1 MSKEI
6 VKAIFDEN
14 IAGVRED
21 LTFDAYFDSIK
32 GNEEY
37 KKGLFENYV
46 SDGTKSYEE
55 FNAETFGMGKPEA
68 PSEVGGAESSPTG
81 LGLSESEVGPPA
93 GGTPPGAEPV
103 GAPVSDAIE
112 PIEPG
117 EPEAPA
123 VTVGLEE
130 FNVIDNKKDRGF
142 LETIFGWLGGE
153 KTFERVESKFEDLT
167 PSRQRL
173 FQKGASKQLS
183 EQIGGVF
190 TEAEKS
196 NEPEKIIGLAAKGY
210 LSTNTFAD
218 YLAGDFAS
226 DKVAAEE
233 INTFLEKGV
242 EGQSETFKRFKG
254 SIDPVIAEQSNEIK
268 ETMLKD
274 RDYIGLTKEIDREFA
289 SQRAEVDAKYIGVI
303 DAEKQAKLN
312 EATVGLLAEY
322 DAAMLSLPTE
332 SDVTTKKNEMLTR
345 YQLLFNDGKM
355 DADTANAELQK
366 EYNSYDEGIKV
377 KADEIVSAYNS
388 GLEKAA
394 EKIKSGL
401 KDSEEYKQY
410 ISELTELRN
419 GIVSSREED
428 LRGIQTRI
436 QGDLAPKYNEKINS
450 AIKGAS
456 SGPTPL
462 LEKSGL
468 LPTIQKVLNNKGFDL
483 LPFDQ
488 KKSFLDRAFG
498 NVVVQLREKGVAI
511 NDGTIAQAR
520 NEFDD
525 AIMSKAYFTQKG
537 TPSLYMLK
545 TRAIEEAEKLDEV
558 IASTKAKTGTKTF
571 TSGVYASEFGQQGK
585 GYDDKGL
592 DQLLL
597 AREKLQEIIDL
608 PENMSNNEF
617 TNFWNGLSSGQFVDY
632 LPFVSGLKN
641 LSGSLALYRS
651 LEDDTPASRYLQN
664 AVALGNSYKG
674 VYEANNMASDWYKAG
689 AATAES
695 LPFMGE
701 FVFTA
706 GMGSLAR
713 KSTEKVVAKLLG
725 EAAEKTIASKGMR
738 VLAGTVVGALAQ
750 TTANPQRYLDETI
763 KRMTPQMSIAFS
775 EEGDDLVAVLDESTA
790 EGGFEA
796 FLKGYGVTASEYFS
810 ENLGFAG
817 ARALKYAG
825 SKMMQNEFLKR
836 AYIGWSMSK
845 LNIDMP
851 TAFKRLAEKG
861 GWNGFFAEFG
871 EELANMPL
879 TNLITGDA
887 DVMAGILTESGDL
900 DIENLMEVGRALVPI
915 SAAGVGANVM
925 GIAVKSMTPENVTI
939 SYRDINNLPATE
951 TIDRGVWEK
960 VTEALKSPDKL
971 REFISNEL
979 PRLKVEGKAREIIT
993 RELESGLSRFEG
1005 GVVESTKPPQA
1016 KGAAETQPAEAQ
1028 PTPKVSVQMK
1038 ERKKL
1043 SADKKRLVGTGK
1055 FDFVVTIDGKEQN
1068 ISRAEY
1074 NEYKRSGK
1082 LHEGIGADVLGEVDK
1097 VEGAVVESTKDAES
1111 IKTSLEGV
1119 EVPAELGTIENV
1131 AEVYEQAKG
1140 KEQLTDAE
1148 VAVVDFVEGNVA
1160 KVEGVSEGVSE
1171 GAVEATPEAETAVSP
1186 LQDVESTTKALEG
1199 VEEFAIKEIID
1210 KFAYEKQGSKSADI
1224 GRSDSNDSK
1233 GQVEKGGQGD
1243 VGSRTPTSEVAY
1255 GTPITREEFGRNYEN
1270 YDPRKLP
1277 SGDKIIGFHSGTTDV
1292 NSFEGYTP
1300 DDLTQQFGYILG
1312 ASPSEASSFALRESP
1327 GNKPRFIYETEITNG
1342 DFLSHENPPTKE
1354 QLKKIGIVN
1363 GVDFTSWNGEG
1374 SVFDAIAKTFY
1385 GDWNTVE
1392 WRNKKEFY
1400 RRYNGGKIA
1409 AAKLLKEKGFIGNK
1423 WEDVGGGAQYEV
1435 YDPSNIKIKNKYQI
1449 YNSTAELISDQY
1461 HKAKADNSNP
1471 ELVKAVEDLLG
1482 VTPEA
1487 VTPEVSGVAEVAE
1500 GQKQP
1505 SRVATFFSGAGTMEA
1520 SLPNAQ
1526 SVMAVE
1532 FNPEYVEA
1540 YNKAFG
1546 VEYEAKDVRD
1556 INPNEVIAS
1565 KPDIFHASP
1574 VCKNFSAAKNKR
1586 TVLKSDMES
1595 ADAVAKV
1602 IREAQPPIVTIENVP
1617 DYQGTVPFETIIK
1630 ALEDAGYTFDVGVY
1644 NSADF
1649 GGVQNRE
1656 RLLIRA
1662 VKSGELPPIQEKTA
1676 PRDWYSAI
1684 EDLVESAPDSK
1695 FDSRSESENWEMARI
1710 KDMVRKGKLDP
1721 SKPIIT
1727 MGGSASRG
1735 LAAAA
1740 NAGGPAPTLLSTS
1753 RSVPRIILPDGT
1765 VKRVTP
1771 EMMRRLMGLPE
1782 SYPIPSNPR
1791 IAKEVLG
1798 NGVDG
1803 AFTKAL
1809 IDPLLNRAETQPSAE
1824 TPTQPLTLKEKAKE
1838 AKQKADEAAEK
1849 IKRLLGGRNGGLGI
1863 SPFGRAKRLAEID
1876 AQTLIQVKNYIYY
1889 KTLQG
1894 VYTFKDF
1901 VKDMKENG
1909 KRMFGVE
1916 ISVVDSDKAIFDS
1929 AASRFEID
1937 DAFAR
1942 DILDLKDDFLFSIA
1956 AMSGRINMNFLEF
1969 ISSNQAVV
1977 DQFVQNAQTNYGLNE
1992 NQAMMLV
1999 KDMYQDT
2006 LQAAANRSQLYTTI
2020 DQVKDFNKNKEELLA
2035 QELEMQKARI
2045 NEEIK
2050 RRRNFLSRNYEN
2062 FKKAFISPVKNF
2074 NRVFG
2079 YKGGGL
2085 MNYRTSQER
2094 EVYSARKFRMGAST
2108 KAANWYNEVHKM
2120 IYGGLNYYELERLNK
2135 YLIYRRIVDVAE
2147 MRNQRAIE
2155 HENLKKELA
2164 AGATPVRKQQI
2175 KEEMAALE
2183 KSGIDEVKSG
2193 SIMVNG
2199 KKERYTTDL
2208 ARAFVNDIDGRTDA
2222 EATKIKERAEMY
2234 TKANNELLKM
2244 RLDAGLIS
2252 QEAYD
2257 SMEKRDYVRR
2267 MFIDLSNT
2275 SIDEVSYPSVSK
2287 EIKAIKQGSEDKILE
2302 MDTQTLLQ
2310 INSQITFD
2318 AVAKNNFMNK
2328 AVDWA
2333 QNKQQGY
2340 LAEAIKKAENV
2351 RKKRARYLGST
2362 AQNLTPDEID
2372 KLTKEQTLFIVLG
2385 NNDKAPSGF
2394 TPMKYFV
2401 NGIEKNI
2408 AVRNDMVDLFQTPSG
2423 RGVSEN
2429 SLGVKVLS
2437 NLLLT
2442 PLIKSSA
2449 VFLNPAFAIGNFAL
2463 DVIHASMVTM
2473 DLYKSFSANIA
2484 TILIRATGY
2493 TAENIYRKAVKYGAS
2508 FFGQTARDSKF
2519 ENLVKDYFEH
2529 GGGMSGLSNPTSRM
2543 YSDKLSKTAL
2553 SQSFGDAKDGIVA
2566 VLDVINSLQSG
2577 SELITRVIIYE
2588 AALEKNIAAYKDKHG
2603 VDPTGYELT
2612 LMKISAAASAADL
2625 IDFREGTSATKV
2637 LDQTMLPFLNAMIQ
2651 GAKAEVDFAS
2661 KNPLLAAARL
2671 AEFGG
2676 MALGVALYNVKSGDD
2691 DEKDGIIG
2699 YNGVSEYIKAN
2710 YFVMMM
2716 PWTKVNERGEVVRP
2730 FLSIKLP
2737 AALKA
2742 TNILVSGMVSDQGSA
2757 NTIGQVVSALEGGY
2771 VPEIGSIP
2779 PLGQITMAL
2788 TANKDAFRKG
2798 APVYRGRP
2806 DVLLTE
2812 RFNAGETKAIYRDL
2826 FGAAYDLMNED
2837 GENKGVLGFNEAG
2850 PAQWQAAFE
2859 KAISPN
2865 NPYYLGVTS
2874 IYAGFSSLYGKE
2886 NQKEV
2891 DVLMDEKFSALNAF
2905 RSRVYREPQSG
2916 IQAKN
2921 IEDRKKIDFLSDQ
2934 IGSWKKKNDDA
2945 IEFAAKQL
2953 RDISKLDAKEKQN
2966 KIDRFFDADV
2976 FDFISDAQMAKSVRA
2991 QGIKEIPENMDK
3003 IKDFIRDEESRLSL
3017 KLLEEFKPNFV
3028 FKHPSLKRYALSKDS
3043 YLELNEDLISGIG
3056 KEYDLS
3062 RDRKAYLIALKFVA
3076 GDDYKDIVAQIG
3088 AHQRDLS
3095 IVEGIQNDKNA
3106 IKYKRSYFRPDD
3118 RSSKK
3123 VSSESAIN
3131 NLILLKYLLENE

>member
-46 SDGTKSYEE
+46 SDGTKSYDE

-254 SIDPVIAEQSNEIK
+254 NIDPVIAEQSNEIK

-303 DAEKQAKLN
+303 DAEKQVKLN

-377 KADEIVSAYNS
+377 KADEIVSAYKS

-419 GIVSSREED
+419 GIVSSREGD
-428 LRGIQTRI
+428 LRAIQTRI

-887 DVMAGILTESGDL
+887 DVMAGILTDSGDL

-915 SAAGVGANVM
+915 SAVGLGANVG

-960 VTEALKSPDKL
+960 VTEALKSPGKL

-979 PRLKVEGKAREIIT
+979 PKLKVEGKAREIIT
-993 RELESGLSRFEG
+993 RELESGLGRFEG

-1016 KGAAETQPAEAQ
+1016 KGAAETQPA
-1028 PTPKVSVQMK
+1028 PKISVQMV
-1038 ERKKL
+1038 ERKRL
-1043 SADKKRLVGTGK
+1043 SPDRKRLVGTGK
-1055 FDFVVTIDGKEQN
+1055 FDFTVTIDGKEQK

-1082 LHEGIGADVLGEVDK
+1082 LPEGIGVDVLGEVDR
-1097 VEGAVVESTKDAES
+1097 VEGVVVESTKDAES

-1119 EVPAELGTIENV
+1119 EVPTELGTIENV

-1140 KEQLTDAE
+1140 KEELTDAE

-1160 KVEGVSEGVSE
+1160 KVD
-1171 GAVEATPEAETAVSP
+1171 GAVEGVVDGAVEIAPEVAEAETAVSP

-1199 VEEFAIKEIID
+1199 VVKVNPEIFKKLTSDIRTEVVDDNKKVETVYHGTNNVFDIFDFDKVGDNTGAKSTALGVFFTDSPNVSKNFTDPKEPIIKKATLQLKNPFVIGFDKLSDRKKSGSDPFISMEDAIVKFSKKEKWSDVTKDDVIAWKNKVQELGYDGIIVKRTAMD
-1210 KFAYEKQGSKSADI
+1210 GLGGYTARSIDNPYHNFYILFDNKNIIQHDSKSIA
-1224 GRSDSNDSK
+1224 
-1233 GQVEKGGQGD
+1233 
-1243 VGSRTPTSEVAY
+1243 
-1255 GTPITREEFGRNYEN
+1255 
-1270 YDPRKLP
+1270 
-1277 SGDKIIGFHSGTTDV
+1277 
-1292 NSFEGYTP
+1292 
-1300 DDLTQQFGYILG
+1300 
-1312 ASPSEASSFALRESP
+1312 EA
-1327 GNKPRFIYETEITNG
+1327 
-1342 DFLSHENPPTKE
+1342 
-1354 QLKKIGIVN
+1354 
-1363 GVDFTSWNGEG
+1363 
-1374 SVFDAIAKTFY
+1374 
-1385 GDWNTVE
+1385 
-1392 WRNKKEFY
+1392 
-1400 RRYNGGKIA
+1400 
-1409 AAKLLKEKGFIGNK
+1409 
-1423 WEDVGGGAQYEV
+1423 
-1435 YDPSNIKIKNKYQI
+1435 
-1449 YNSTAELISDQY
+1449 Y

-1487 VTPEVSGVAEVAE
+1487 VTPEVSGAAEVAE

-1676 PRDWYSAI
+1676 PGDWYSAI
-1684 EDLVESAPDSK
+1684 EDLIESAPDSK

-1710 KDMVRKGKLDP
+1710 KDMIRKGKLDP

-1803 AFTKAL
+1803 AFTRAL

-1838 AKQKADEAAEK
+1838 AKQKADEAAEE
-1849 IKRLLGGRNGGLGI
+1849 IKRLLKGRNGGLGI

-1876 AQTLIQVKNYIYY
+1876 RDVVVALASYVRNKV
-1889 KTLQG
+1889 LAG
-1894 VYTFKDF
+1894 AYTFKDF
-1901 VKDMKENG
+1901 VKDMKENS

-1916 ISVVDSDKAIFDS
+1916 IRVTAQDELFFNQS
-1929 AASRFEID
+1929 ASMYEID
-1937 DAFAR
+1937 DAFAGE
-1942 DILDLKDDFLFSIA
+1942 IMELKNDFVTAIA
-1956 AMSGRINMNFLEF
+1956 AMSGRINMNFEEF
-1969 ISSNQAVV
+1969 VASNQSLV
-1977 DQFVQNAQTNYGLNE
+1977 DQFMDSAETNYGLNPA
-1992 NQAMMLV
+1992 QAETLV
-1999 KDMYQDT
+1999 RAMYQDA
-2006 LQAAANRSQLYTTI
+2006 LRAAANRDQLYKTEADI
-2020 DQVKDFNKNKEELLA
+2020 KNYQDNAILGNRAFQDVSNSNKATEV
-2035 QELEMQKARI
+2035 ARRSNSI
-2045 NEEIK
+2045 S
-2050 RRRNFLSRNYEN
+2050 RLYDGFLR
-2062 FKKAFISPVKNF
+2062 AFVTPTLSF
-2074 NRVFG
+2074 DRVFRLA
-2079 YKGGGL
+2079 KDRL
-2085 MNYRTSQER
+2085 SLER
-2094 EVYSARKFRMGAST
+2094 EVYASRKSRMGAST
-2108 KAANWYNEVHKM
+2108 KAANWYSDVQKK
-2120 IYGGLNYYELERLNK
+2120 IFGGLSWGQLERLNEYIIAK
-2135 YLIYRRIVDVAE
+2135 RILDVEEKRNQDVAYLIKLNE
-2147 MRNQRAIE
+2147 
-2155 HENLKKELA
+2155 ELA
-2164 AGATPVRKQQI
+2164 DPATTDDRKAEINEELAKLGNLGEI
-2175 KEEMAALE
+2175 KH
-2183 KSGIDEVKSG
+2183 G
-2193 SIMVNG
+2193 SAMLNG
-2199 KKERYTTDL
+2199 KKVELTVDF
-2208 ARAFVNDIDGRTDA
+2208 AQGVIDANSGLDA
-2222 EATKIKERAEMY
+2222 KSIEIRERAEAY
-2234 TKANNELLKM
+2234 RKANDELLKM

-2252 QEAYD
+2252 QAAYD
-2257 SMEKRDYVRR
+2257 SMIKRDYVRR
-2267 MFIDLSNT
+2267 IFLDLSSST
-2275 SIDEVSYPSVSK
+2275 IDAVDYPSISAK
-2287 EIKAIKQGSEDKILE
+2287 IKAIQEGSTDKSLE
-2302 MDTQTLLQ
+2302 MDTQSLLQ
-2310 INSQITFD
+2310 LNAAATFD
-2318 AVAKNNFMNK
+2318 AVAKNNFINK
-2328 AVDWA
+2328 VAKWTND
-2333 QNKQQGY
+2333 NQQAF
-2340 LAEAIKKAENV
+2340 LDRALEKFKKKFE
-2351 RKKRARYLGST
+2351 KKNGR
-2362 AQNLTPDEID
+2362 QLTDDEIQ
-2372 KLTKEQTLFIVLG
+2372 KFLKEQTLFEPIR
-2385 NNDKAPSGF
+2385 NNQAPRSGF
-2394 TPMKYFV
+2394 EKITYFV
-2401 NGIEKNI
+2401 DGVEKSI
-2408 AVRNDMVDLFQTPSG
+2408 AVRSDLAGVFQTASG
-2423 RGVSEN
+2423 RSPVQNKQLISVM
-2429 SLGVKVLS
+2429 SKL
-2437 NLLLT
+2437 NLT
-2442 PLIKSSA
+2442 GLIKASA
-2449 VFLNPAFAIGNFAL
+2449 VFFNPAFALGNFAL
-2463 DVIHASMVTM
+2463 DVVHASMVTR
-2473 DLYKSFSANIA
+2473 DLYKSFSANLGV
-2484 TILIRATGY
+2484 ILAKALGI
-2493 TAENIYRKAVKYGAS
+2493 TAENVYSKAVNYGGS
-2508 FFGQTARDSKF
+2508 LFGMAKRDSKF
-2519 ENLVKDYFEH
+2519 DRLVKDYFAH
-2529 GGGMSGLSNPTSRM
+2529 GGGMTFMSEIGSKMYTKRM
-2543 YSDKLSKTAL
+2543 AQ
-2553 SQSFGDAKDGIVA
+2553 SQLGKAKSVA
-2566 VLDVINSLQSG
+2566 VDNASKIISVFNSIQSG

-2588 AALEKNIAAYKDKHG
+2588 AALEKNIKEYKKQNG
-2603 VDPTGYELT
+2603 VDPTGADLT
-2612 LMKISAAASAADL
+2612 FIKESAAASAADL
-2625 IDFREGTSATKV
+2625 IDFREGTNTTKG
-2637 LDQTMLPFLNAMIQ
+2637 LDQTFMPFLNAMVQ
-2651 GAKAEVDFAS
+2651 GARAEIDFIA
-2661 KNPLLAAARL
+2661 KNPAVAAVRL

-2676 MALGVALYNVKSGDD
+2676 MTLAVALYNAKSGED
-2691 DEKDGIIG
+2691 DEKEGIIG
-2699 YNGVSEYIKAN
+2699 YNGVSEYIRAN

-2716 PWTKVNERGEVVRP
+2716 PWTKKNEKGEVVRP
-2730 FLSIKLP
+2730 YVSIKLP
-2737 AALKA
+2737 AMLKSINIFVEGTVSSRGASEVTSQMVEALK
-2742 TNILVSGMVSDQGSA
+2742 
-2757 NTIGQVVSALEGGY
+2757 GGY
-2771 VPEIGSIP
+2771 VPEIGAASP
-2779 PLGQITMAL
+2779 TTQAVFAL
-2788 TANKDAFRKG
+2788 TANKDFFRKG
-2798 APVYRGRP
+2798 AKVYRGKE
-2806 DVLLTE
+2806 DVLLPE
-2812 RFNAGETKAIYRDL
+2812 RFNIGETKKIYRDL
-2826 FGAAYDLMNED
+2826 FGAAYDLMNEE
-2837 GENKGVLGFNEAG
+2837 GEDKGVLGFNDAG
-2850 PAQWQAAFE
+2850 PAQWQAAIE
-2859 KAISPN
+2859 KAISSN
-2865 NPYYLGVTS
+2865 NPYYLGITS
-2874 IYAGFSSLYGKE
+2874 GYANISGLYGEK

-2891 DVLMDEKFSALNAF
+2891 DALYDDKLSALN
-2905 RSRVYREPQSG
+2905 SLTMRVYRMPQSSV
-2916 IQAKN
+2916 QN
-2921 IEDRKKIDFLSDQ
+2921 SNSKKREEFKFLEKQ
-2934 IGSWKKKNDDA
+2934 IGSWEQRNTNTIKGVVSKELREISESGKKKG
-2945 IEFAAKQL
+2945 FL
-2953 RDISKLDAKEKQN
+2953 L
-2966 KIDRFFDADV
+2966 DRFFDQKI
-2976 FDFISDAQMAKSVRA
+2976 FNYISDAELIKEAKKS
-2991 QGIKEIPENMDK
+2991 GIKKLPENLDDIQEF
-3003 IKDFIRDEESRLSL
+3003 IKDEQSRMSIQLV
-3017 KLLEEFKPNFV
+3017 EEFKPNFI
-3028 FKHPSLKRYALSKDS
+3028 FRHPALKEYNLAKNS
-3043 YLELNEDLISGIG
+3043 YVGFNEDLISGIE
-3056 KEYDLS
+3056 KEYDNAKDGES
-3062 RDRKAYLIALKFVA
+3062 YLIALKFVA
-3076 GDDYKDIVAQIG
+3076 GDDYNEIANQIG
-3088 AHQRDLS
+3088 VNPIEKMRVDNILKTPSAFQ
-3095 IVEGIQNDKNA
+3095 
-3106 IKYKRSYFRPDD
+3106 YKMAYFR
-3118 RSSKK
+3118 RTNVSSNE

>member
-14 IAGVRED
+14 IAGARED

-46 SDGTKSYEE
+46 SDGTKSYDE

-130 FNVIDNKKDRGF
+130 FNVIDNKKDKGF

-226 DKVAAEE
+226 DKVAAGE

-254 SIDPVIAEQSNEIK
+254 SIDPIIAEQSNEIK

-312 EATVGLLAEY
+312 EATELLRADY

-345 YQLLFNDGKM
+345 YQLLVNDGKM
-355 DADTANAELQK
+355 DSSAANAELQK
-366 EYNSYDEGIKV
+366 EYNSYIEDVKV

-428 LRGIQTRI
+428 LRGIQARI
-436 QGDLAPKYNEKINS
+436 QGDLAPKYNERINS

-525 AIMSKAYFTQKG
+525 AVMSKAYFTQKG

-608 PENMSNNEF
+608 PENMTNNEF

-689 AATAES
+689 TSTVES
-695 LPFMGE
+695 IPFMGE

-706 GMGSLAR
+706 GMSSVAR
-713 KSTEKVVAKLLG
+713 KSTEKFLIKLFG
-725 EAAEKTIASKGMR
+725 GATEKTVAGKGMR

-750 TTANPQRYLDETI
+750 TTANPQRYIDETI

-775 EEGDDLVAVLDESTA
+775 EEGDDLIAMLDESTA

-810 ENLGFAG
+810 ENLGFVG

-825 SKMMQNEFLKR
+825 SKMMQNEFFKR
-836 AYIGWSMSK
+836 LIVGYYMSK

-851 TAFKRLAEKG
+851 TAVKRLAG
-861 GWNGFFAEFG
+861 AAGYNGLPMELV
-871 EELANMPL
+871 EEIFNMPL

-960 VTEALKSPDKL
+960 VTEALKSPNKL

-993 RELESGLSRFEG
+993 RELEAGLGRFEG

-1016 KGAAETQPAEAQ
+1016 KGAAETQPA
-1028 PTPKVSVQMK
+1028 PKISVQMK

-1055 FDFVVTIDGKEQN
+1055 FDFTVTIDGKEQK

-1082 LHEGIGADVLGEVDK
+1082 LPEGIGADVLGEVDR
-1097 VEGAVVESTKDAES
+1097 VEGVVVESTKDAES

-1140 KEQLTDAE
+1140 KEELTDAE
-1148 VAVVDFVEGNVA
+1148 VAVVDFVEGSVA
-1160 KVEGVSEGVSE
+1160 KVEG
-1171 GAVEATPEAETAVSP
+1171 AVEIAPEAETAVSP
-1186 LQDVESTTKALEG
+1186 LQDVEA
-1199 VEEFAIKEIID
+1199 
-1210 KFAYEKQGSKSADI
+1210 
-1224 GRSDSNDSK
+1224 
-1233 GQVEKGGQGD
+1233 
-1243 VGSRTPTSEVAY
+1243 
-1255 GTPITREEFGRNYEN
+1255 
-1270 YDPRKLP
+1270 
-1277 SGDKIIGFHSGTTDV
+1277 
-1292 NSFEGYTP
+1292 
-1300 DDLTQQFGYILG
+1300 
-1312 ASPSEASSFALRESP
+1312 EA
-1327 GNKPRFIYETEITNG
+1327 
-1342 DFLSHENPPTKE
+1342 
-1354 QLKKIGIVN
+1354 
-1363 GVDFTSWNGEG
+1363 
-1374 SVFDAIAKTFY
+1374 
-1385 GDWNTVE
+1385 
-1392 WRNKKEFY
+1392 
-1400 RRYNGGKIA
+1400 
-1409 AAKLLKEKGFIGNK
+1409 
-1423 WEDVGGGAQYEV
+1423 
-1435 YDPSNIKIKNKYQI
+1435 
-1449 YNSTAELISDQY
+1449 
-1461 HKAKADNSNP
+1461 
-1471 ELVKAVEDLLG
+1471 

-1487 VTPEVSGVAEVAE
+1487 VTPEISGTAEVAE

-1532 FNPEYVEA
+1532 FNPAYIEA

-1556 INPNEVIAS
+1556 INPDEVIAS

-1595 ADAVAKV
+1595 ADAVARV

-1676 PRDWYSAI
+1676 PGDWYSAI
-1684 EDLVESAPDSK
+1684 EDLIESAPDSK

-1710 KDMVRKGKLDP
+1710 KDMIRKGKLDP

-1782 SYPIPSNPR
+1782 SYSVPTNPK

-1803 AFTKAL
+1803 AFTRAL
-1809 IDPLLNRAETQPSAE
+1809 IDPLLNRAEGQPSAE
-1824 TPTQPLTLKEKAKE
+1824 TPPQPLTLKEKAKE
-1838 AKQKADEAAEK
+1838 AKQKSDEAAEK

-1876 AQTLIQVKNYIYY
+1876 RAVVVALASYVRNKV
-1889 KTLQG
+1889 LAG
-1894 VYTFKDF
+1894 AYTFQDF
-1901 VKDMKENG
+1901 VKDMKENS

-1916 ISVVDSDKAIFDS
+1916 IRVTAQDELFFSQS
-1929 AASRFEID
+1929 ASMYEID
-1937 DAFAR
+1937 DVFAGE
-1942 DILDLKDDFLFSIA
+1942 IMELKNDFVTAIA
-1956 AMSGRINMNFLEF
+1956 AMSGRINMNFEEF
-1969 ISSNQAVV
+1969 VASNQSLV
-1977 DQFVQNAQTNYGLNE
+1977 DQFMDSAERNYGLNLAQSE
-1992 NQAMMLV
+1992 TLV
-1999 KDMYQDT
+1999 RAMYQDA
-2006 LQAAANRSQLYTTI
+2006 LRAAANRNQLYKTEADI
-2020 DQVKDFNKNKEELLA
+2020 KNYQEDAILGNRAFQDVSNSNKAVEV
-2035 QELEMQKARI
+2035 ARRSSSI
-2045 NEEIK
+2045 S
-2050 RRRNFLSRNYEN
+2050 RLYDGFLR
-2062 FKKAFISPVKNF
+2062 AFVTPTLSF
-2074 NRVFG
+2074 DRVFRLA
-2079 YKGGGL
+2079 KDRL
-2085 MNYRTSQER
+2085 SLER
-2094 EVYSARKFRMGAST
+2094 EVYASRKSRMGAST
-2108 KAANWYNEVHKM
+2108 KAANWYSDVQKK
-2120 IYGGLNYYELERLNK
+2120 IFGGLSWGQLERLNEYIIAK
-2135 YLIYRRIVDVAE
+2135 RILDVEEKRNQDVAYSIKLNE
-2147 MRNQRAIE
+2147 
-2155 HENLKKELA
+2155 ELA
-2164 AGATPVRKQQI
+2164 DPATTEDRKAEINEELAKLGNLGEI
-2175 KEEMAALE
+2175 KH
-2183 KSGIDEVKSG
+2183 G
-2193 SIMVNG
+2193 SAMLNG
-2199 KKERYTTDL
+2199 KKVELTVDF
-2208 ARAFVNDIDGRTDA
+2208 AQGVIDANNGLDA
-2222 EATKIKERAEMY
+2222 KSIEIRERAEAY
-2234 TKANNELLKM
+2234 RKANDELLKM

-2252 QEAYD
+2252 QAAYD
-2257 SMEKRDYVRR
+2257 SMIKRDYVRR
-2267 MFIDLSNT
+2267 IFLDLSSST
-2275 SIDEVSYPSVSK
+2275 IDAVDYPSISAK
-2287 EIKAIKQGSEDKILE
+2287 IKAIQEGSTDKSLE
-2302 MDTQTLLQ
+2302 MDTQALLQ
-2310 INSQITFD
+2310 LNAAATFD
-2318 AVAKNNFMNK
+2318 AVAKNNFINK
-2328 AVDWA
+2328 VAKWTND
-2333 QNKQQGY
+2333 NQQAF
-2340 LAEAIKKAENV
+2340 LDRALEKFEKKFE
-2351 RKKRARYLGST
+2351 KKNGRQPT
-2362 AQNLTPDEID
+2362 DDEIQ
-2372 KLTKEQTLFIVLG
+2372 KFLKEQTLFEPIR
-2385 NNDKAPSGF
+2385 NNQTPRSGF
-2394 TPMKYFV
+2394 EKITYFV
-2401 NGIEKNI
+2401 DGVEKSI
-2408 AVRNDMVDLFQTPSG
+2408 AVRADLAGVFQTASG
-2423 RGVSEN
+2423 RSPVQNKQLIS
-2429 SLGVKVLS
+2429 VLS
-2437 NLLLT
+2437 KLNLT
-2442 PLIKSSA
+2442 GLIKASA
-2449 VFLNPAFAIGNFAL
+2449 VFFNPAFALGNFAL
-2463 DVIHASMVTM
+2463 DVVHASMVTR
-2473 DLYKSFSANIA
+2473 DLYKSFSANLGV
-2484 TILIRATGY
+2484 ILAKALGI
-2493 TAENIYRKAVKYGAS
+2493 TAENVYSKAVNYGGS
-2508 FFGQTARDSKF
+2508 LFGMAKRESKF
-2519 ENLVKDYFEH
+2519 DRLVKDYFAH
-2529 GGGMSGLSNPTSRM
+2529 GGGMTFMSEIGSKMYTKRM
-2543 YSDKLSKTAL
+2543 AQ
-2553 SQSFGDAKDGIVA
+2553 SQLGKAKSVA
-2566 VLDVINSLQSG
+2566 VDNASKIISVFNSVQSG

-2588 AALEKNIAAYKDKHG
+2588 AALEKNIKEYKKQNG
-2603 VDPTGYELT
+2603 VEPTGADLT
-2612 LMKISAAASAADL
+2612 FMKESAAASAADL
-2625 IDFREGTSATKV
+2625 IDFREGSNTTKG
-2637 LDQTMLPFLNAMIQ
+2637 LDQTFMPFLNAMVQ
-2651 GAKAEVDFAS
+2651 GARAEIDFII
-2661 KNPLLAAARL
+2661 KNPAVAALRV

-2676 MALGVALYNVKSGDD
+2676 MALAVALYNAKSGED
-2691 DEKDGIIG
+2691 DEKEGIIG
-2699 YNGVSEYIKAN
+2699 YNGVSEYIRAN

-2716 PWTKVNERGEVVRP
+2716 PWTKKNEKGELVRP
-2730 FLSIKLP
+2730 YVSIKLP
-2737 AALKA
+2737 AILKSINIFVEGTVSSRGSSEVTSQIAEALK
-2742 TNILVSGMVSDQGSA
+2742 
-2757 NTIGQVVSALEGGY
+2757 GGY
-2771 VPEIGSIP
+2771 VPEIGAASP
-2779 PLGQITMAL
+2779 TTQAVFAL
-2788 TANKDAFRKG
+2788 TANRDFFRKG
-2798 APVYRGRP
+2798 AKVYRGKEE
-2806 DVLLTE
+2806 VLSPE
-2812 RFNAGETKAIYRDL
+2812 RFNIGETKKIYRDL
-2826 FGAAYDLMNED
+2826 FGAAYDLMNEE
-2837 GENKGVLGFNEAG
+2837 GEDKGVLGFNEAG
-2850 PAQWQAAFE
+2850 PAQWQTAVE
-2859 KAISPN
+2859 KAISSN
-2865 NPYYLGVTS
+2865 NPYYLGITS
-2874 IYAGFSSLYGKE
+2874 GYANISGLYGEK

-2891 DVLMDEKFSALNAF
+2891 DALYDDKLSALN
-2905 RSRVYREPQSG
+2905 SLTMRVYRTPQSSV
-2916 IQAKN
+2916 QNRNSKKN
-2921 IEDRKKIDFLSDQ
+2921 EELKFSEKQ
-2934 IGSWKKKNDDA
+2934 IGSWQQRNTNTIKGVVSKELREISESGKKKG
-2945 IEFAAKQL
+2945 FL
-2953 RDISKLDAKEKQN
+2953 L
-2966 KIDRFFDADV
+2966 DRFFDQKI
-2976 FDFISDAQMAKSVRA
+2976 FNYISDAELIKEAKKS
-2991 QGIKEIPENMDK
+2991 GIKKLPENLDDIQEF
-3003 IKDFIRDEESRLSL
+3003 IKDEQSRMSIQLV
-3017 KLLEEFKPNFV
+3017 EEFKSNFI
-3028 FKHPSLKRYALSKDS
+3028 FRHPALKEYNLAKNS
-3043 YLELNEDLISGIG
+3043 YVGFNEDLISGIG

-3076 GDDYKDIVAQIG
+3076 GDDYNEIVAQIG
-3088 AHQRDLS
+3088 AHERDLS

-3106 IKYKRSYFRPDD
+3106 IKYKMSYFRPDD

>member
-14 IAGVRED
+14 IAGARED

-46 SDGTKSYEE
+46 SDGKKSYEE

-68 PSEVGGAESSPTG
+68 PSEAGGAESSPTG

-130 FNVIDNKKDRGF
+130 FNVIDNKKDKGF

-242 EGQSETFKRFKG
+242 EGQSESFKNFK
-254 SIDPVIAEQSNEIK
+254 SNIDPIIAEQSNEIK

-274 RDYIGLTKEIDREFA
+274 RAYINLNKEIDREFA

-303 DAEKQAKLN
+303 DAEKQVKLN
-312 EATVGLLAEY
+312 EATAGLLAEY

-345 YQLLFNDGKM
+345 YQLLVNDGKM
-355 DADTANAELQK
+355 DSSAANAELQK
-366 EYNSYDEGIKV
+366 EYNSYVEGIKV

-394 EKIKSGL
+394 EKIQSGL

-436 QGDLAPKYNEKINS
+436 QGDLAPKYNERINS

-525 AIMSKAYFTQKG
+525 AVMSKAYFTQKG

-558 IASTKAKTGTKTF
+558 IASAKAKTGTKTF

-641 LSGSLALYRS
+641 LAGSLALYRS

-689 AATAES
+689 ASTVES
-695 LPFMGE
+695 IPFMGE

-706 GMGSLAR
+706 GIGSFAR
-713 KSTEKVVAKLLG
+713 KSTEKYVTKLLG
-725 EAAEKTIASKGMR
+725 TATEKTVAGKGMR

-750 TTANPQRYLDETI
+750 TTANPQRYIDETI

-775 EEGDDLVAVLDESTA
+775 EEGDDLIAMLDESTA

-796 FLKGYGVTASEYFS
+796 FLKGYGVTASEYLS

-836 AYIGWSMSK
+836 ALIGFYMSK
-845 LNIDMP
+845 YNLDMP
-851 TAFKRLAEKG
+851 TTFKRLAG
-861 GWNGFFAEFG
+861 AAGYNGLPIEFV
-871 EELANMPL
+871 EEVFNMPL

-887 DVMAGILTESGDL
+887 DVMAGILTDSGDL

-915 SAAGVGANVM
+915 SAVGVGANVG
-925 GIAVKSMTPENVTI
+925 GIAVKSMTPEKVVLSFKNEENKTLSIELKKSVWDKI
-939 SYRDINNLPATE
+939 SEVA
-951 TIDRGVWEK
+951 
-960 VTEALKSPDKL
+960 KSPSTIRD
-971 REFISNEL
+971 FAANEL
-979 PRLKVEGKAREIIT
+979 PKMKLEGVEQKVVSAYLNEA
-993 RELESGLSRFEG
+993 LQNFEG

-1016 KGAAETQPAEAQ
+1016 KGAAETQPA
-1028 PTPKVSVQMK
+1028 PKISVQMV

-1043 SADKKRLVGTGK
+1043 SADRKRLVGTGK
-1055 FDFVVTIDGKEQN
+1055 FDFTVTIDGKEQK

-1082 LHEGIGADVLGEVDK
+1082 LPEGIGADVLGEVDR
-1097 VEGAVVESTKDAES
+1097 VEGVVVESTKDAES

-1119 EVPAELGTIENV
+1119 EVPTELGTIENV

-1140 KEQLTDAE
+1140 KEELTDAE

-1160 KVEGVSEGVSE
+1160 KVEGVSEGVVE
-1171 GAVEATPEAETAVSP
+1171 GAVEIAPEAETAVSP
-1186 LQDVESTTKALEG
+1186 LQDVESTTKALEPIVSKRKSKIG
-1199 VEEFAIKEIID
+1199 VKLRKLVGIISHNGAEVIRKFDTSKIVGQTRGRYGKGFYFSSLFKNFDYGNKSTYLDSSKLNLLNGDISVSEAINKLSFPKEVDATIYKLKELLSKAKNNREYNEISEEIKRLEEKKSSFDKNQTYIQKALEKTIKENPNQSFGSLLESLELRVIEANKLNPNYAVKGLNESLNNLLLESGFDGVSFTEGNEILIIPQ
-1210 KFAYEKQGSKSADI
+1210 EKL
-1224 GRSDSNDSK
+1224 NDLIIPS
-1233 GQVEKGGQGD
+1233 QEK
-1243 VGSRTPTSEVAY
+1243 
-1255 GTPITREEFGRNYEN
+1255 
-1270 YDPRKLP
+1270 
-1277 SGDKIIGFHSGTTDV
+1277 
-1292 NSFEGYTP
+1292 
-1300 DDLTQQFGYILG
+1300 
-1312 ASPSEASSFALRESP
+1312 
-1327 GNKPRFIYETEITNG
+1327 
-1342 DFLSHENPPTKE
+1342 
-1354 QLKKIGIVN
+1354 
-1363 GVDFTSWNGEG
+1363 
-1374 SVFDAIAKTFY
+1374 AIA
-1385 GDWNTVE
+1385 E
-1392 WRNKKEFY
+1392 
-1400 RRYNGGKIA
+1400 A
-1409 AAKLLKEKGFIGNK
+1409 
-1423 WEDVGGGAQYEV
+1423 
-1435 YDPSNIKIKNKYQI
+1435 
-1449 YNSTAELISDQY
+1449 Y
-1461 HKAKADNSNP
+1461 HKAKEAGNNP

-1487 VTPEVSGVAEVAE
+1487 VAPEVSGTAEVAE

-1595 ADAVAKV
+1595 ADAVARV

-1676 PRDWYSAI
+1676 PGDWYSAI
-1684 EDLVESAPDSK
+1684 EDLIESAPDSK

-1803 AFTKAL
+1803 AFTRAL

-1838 AKQKADEAAEK
+1838 AKQKADEAAAE
-1849 IKRLLGGRNGGLGI
+1849 IKRLVKGRNGGLGI

-1876 AQTLIQVKNYIYY
+1876 RAVVVALASYVRNKV
-1889 KTLQG
+1889 LAG
-1894 VYTFKDF
+1894 AYTFKDF
-1901 VKDMKENG
+1901 VKDMKENS

-1916 ISVVDSDKAIFDS
+1916 IRVTAQDELFFNQS
-1929 AASRFEID
+1929 ASMYEID
-1937 DAFAR
+1937 DAFAGE
-1942 DILDLKDDFLFSIA
+1942 IMELKNDFITAIA
-1956 AMSGRINMNFLEF
+1956 AVSGRMNMNFKEF
-1969 ISSNQAVV
+1969 VVASQAIV
-1977 DQFVQNAQTNYGLNE
+1977 DQFIASAETNYGLNE
-1992 NQAMMLV
+1992 TQAYSLV
-1999 KDMYQDT
+1999 ESMYQDAIA
-2006 LQAAANRSQLYTTI
+2006 AAANRTQTYQTEADI
-2020 DQVKDFNKNKEELLA
+2020 KNYHDNNISGAKKLDN
-2035 QELEMQKARI
+2035 I
-2045 NEEIK
+2045 YNESRTQEIK
-2050 RRRNFLSRNYEN
+2050 RRSNSISKLWTSFIKS
-2062 FKKAFISPVKNF
+2062 FISPTVVF
-2074 NRVFG
+2074 NKVFKIG
-2079 YKGGGL
+2079 SKRL
-2085 MNYRTSQER
+2085 SSER
-2094 EVYSARKFRMGAST
+2094 EVYASRKSRLGASS
-2108 KAANWYNEVHKM
+2108 KAANWYNDVHKK
-2120 IYGGLNYYELERLNK
+2120 IFGNLSWEELNLLNK
-2135 YLIYRRIVDVAE
+2135 YLVYRRIAEVEEKRNQDVAYSIKLNE
-2147 MRNQRAIE
+2147 ELADPATTDDRKDEIN
-2155 HENLKKELA
+2155 KELA
-2164 AGATPVRKQQI
+2164 KLGNLGEI
-2175 KEEMAALE
+2175 KH
-2183 KSGIDEVKSG
+2183 G
-2193 SIMVNG
+2193 SVIVNG
-2199 KKERYTTDL
+2199 KRENVL
-2208 ARAFVNDIDGRTDA
+2208 ASDARGFVAQINSGTDA
-2222 EATKIKERAEMY
+2222 LSTKIKERAEAY
-2234 TKANNELLKM
+2234 TEANNELLKM

-2267 MFIDLSNT
+2267 IFLDLSSST
-2275 SIDEVSYPSVSK
+2275 IDAVDYPSISDK
-2287 EIKAIKQGSEDKILE
+2287 IRAIQAGSEEKVLE

-2310 INSQITFD
+2310 LNAAATFD
-2318 AVAKNNFMNK
+2318 AVAKNNFINK
-2328 AVDWA
+2328 VAKWTND
-2333 QNKQQGY
+2333 NQQAF
-2340 LAEAIKKAENV
+2340 LDRALEKFKKKFE
-2351 RKKRARYLGST
+2351 KKNGRQPT
-2362 AQNLTPDEID
+2362 DDEIQ
-2372 KLTKEQTLFIVLG
+2372 KFLKEQTLFEPIR
-2385 NNDKAPSGF
+2385 NNQTPKSGF
-2394 TPMKYFV
+2394 EKVTYFV
-2401 NGIEKNI
+2401 DGVEKSI
-2408 AVRNDMVDLFQTPSG
+2408 AVRSDLADVFQTASG
-2423 RGVSEN
+2423 RKPSAPWVRNLSKIFSYIGLN
-2429 SLGVKVLS
+2429 NLVK
-2437 NLLLT
+2437 LT
-2442 PLIKSSA
+2442 A
-2449 VFLNPAFAIGNFAL
+2449 VFINPAFALGNFAL
-2463 DVIHASMVTM
+2463 DVIHASMVTR
-2473 DLYKSFSANIA
+2473 DLYKSFSFNLGVILANALGI
-2484 TILIRATGY
+2484 
-2493 TAENIYRKAVKYGAS
+2493 TAENVYSKAVNYGGS
-2508 FFGQTARDSKF
+2508 LFGMAKRDSKF
-2519 ENLVKDYFEH
+2519 ERLVKDYFAH
-2529 GGGMSGLSNPTSRM
+2529 GGGMNFMSSSNARM
-2543 YSDKLSKTAL
+2543 YTDRLSSSRVNQTISDFT
-2553 SQSFGDAKDGIVA
+2553 DGIGLVFSA
-2566 VLDVINSLQSG
+2566 INSIQSG

-2588 AALEKNIAAYKDKHG
+2588 AALEKNIKEYKKQNG
-2603 VDPTGYELT
+2603 IEPTGADLT
-2612 LMKISAAASAADL
+2612 SMKESAAASAADL
-2625 IDFREGTSATKV
+2625 IDFREGTNYTKI
-2637 LDQTMLPFLNAMIQ
+2637 LDQSLFPFLNAMAQ
-2651 GAKAEVDFAS
+2651 GARAEIEFIRD
-2661 KNPLLAAARL
+2661 NPLEAALRV

-2676 MALGVALYNVKSGDD
+2676 MALAVALYNAKSGDD
-2691 DEKDGIIG
+2691 DEKNGIIG
-2699 YNGVSEYIKAN
+2699 YNGVSDYMRAN
-2710 YFVMMM
+2710 YFIMMM
-2716 PWTKVNERGEVVRP
+2716 PYTKQNEKGETVRP
-2730 FLSIKLP
+2730 FLSFKLP
-2737 AALKA
+2737 AFLKGV
-2742 TNILVSGMVSDQGSA
+2742 NIFVNGAVSGKSS
-2757 NTIGQVVSALEGGY
+2757 GQTAAMALEAIKGGY
-2771 VPEIGSIP
+2771 VPEIGAASP
-2779 PLGQITMAL
+2779 MTQAVFAL
-2788 TANKDAFRKG
+2788 SSNKDFFRAGQK
-2798 APVYRGRP
+2798 VYRGRE
-2806 DVLLTE
+2806 DVLLTD
-2812 RFNAGETKAIYRDL
+2812 RFNAGETKKVYRDL
-2826 FGAAYDLMNED
+2826 FDMFYNFSNED
-2837 GENKGVLGFNEAG
+2837 NEDKGLLFFDDAG
-2850 PAQWQAAFE
+2850 PAQWQAAVE

-2865 NPYYLGVTS
+2865 NSYYLLLTS
-2874 IYAGFSSLYGKE
+2874 SYANLTGLFGEKNSR
-2886 NQKEV
+2886 EV
-2891 DVLMDEKFSALNAF
+2891 DAVHDNMFSALNSLTM
-2905 RSRVYREPQSG
+2905 RIYRTPQSSV
-2916 IQAKN
+2916 QNKN
-2921 IEDRKKIDFLSDQ
+2921 IKDKEKIEFLERQ
-2934 IGSWKKKNDDA
+2934 IGSWRKKNDDL
-2945 IEFAAKQL
+2945 ITSIVSKKL
-2953 RDISKLDAKEKQN
+2953 REIDANPNAGARETQILD
-2966 KIDRFFDADV
+2966 FFTNGI
-2976 FDFISDAQMAKSVRA
+2976 FEFISDKEIERGIKA
-2991 QGIKEIPENMDK
+2991 QGIKEAPDNYNKMIDFVKEEQSRMANKLYEQFKPASVSAFPSLKNYNE
-3003 IKDFIRDEESRLSL
+3003 IKRSILELEKRTDAINKIRDEYFSL
-3017 KLLEEFKPNFV
+3017 ATE
-3028 FKHPSLKRYALSKDS
+3028 KRVDFLVALT
-3043 YLELNEDLISGIG
+3043 
-3056 KEYDLS
+3056 
-3062 RDRKAYLIALKFVA
+3062 FVA
-3076 GDDYKDIVAQIG
+3076 GNEFGKIVEIIG
-3088 AHQRDLS
+3088 ADEEETYDRYTEILNSAEAEEYKMQFLRD
-3095 IVEGIQNDKNA
+3095 ED
-3106 IKYKRSYFRPDD
+3106 
-3118 RSSKK
+3118 SSGRI
-3123 VSSESAIN
+3123 SSESA
-3131 NLILLKYLLENE
+3131 LDKMILLQRLMRNE